1 MTDDDKKRFLQGALD
16 EIKRVAEHALTAI
29 ELGAYAKDDAET
41 FLTALNDA
49 LAAMEATKTYFSEDA
64 AVQAALEARSDL
76 SRVQKIVEYQRYL
89 SRRFA

>member
-16 EIKRVAEHALTAI
+16 EIKRVAEHAQTAI
-29 ELGAYAKDDAET
+29 ELGAYAKDDAEA

-89 SRRFA
+89 ARRFA

>member
-1 MTDDDKKRFLQGALD
+1 MTDDDKKRFLQGVLD
-16 EIKRVAEHALTAI
+16 EIKRVAENAQTAI
-29 ELGAYAKDDAET
+29 ELGAYAKDDAEA
-41 FLTALNDA
+41 FLVALNDA

-89 SRRFA
+89 ARKFA